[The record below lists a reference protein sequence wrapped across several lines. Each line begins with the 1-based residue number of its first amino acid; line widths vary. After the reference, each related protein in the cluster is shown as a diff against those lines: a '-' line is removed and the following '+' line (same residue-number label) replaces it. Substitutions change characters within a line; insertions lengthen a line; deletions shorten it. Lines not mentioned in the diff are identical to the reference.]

1 MYAEVSTY
9 GYSRRQTPFHRPDGT
24 VFHVKPLTRSVRRAL
39 LVVHVAT
46 SVSWLGL
53 TLGLLTLGVTAYT
66 TDAPATTQA
75 SYDAM
80 KILAN
85 WLIVP
90 VALLALVSG
99 LVLSLGTPWGL
110 ARHWWVSIKLWLT
123 LITFVATVFALR
135 PTINQA
141 AVLGIPNTSLI
152 AAPTVASSAYFFM
165 TAISVLK
172 PWGPTRRGRR
182 HRITTTS
189 RAASRTTS
197 RKLVD
202 ERSSTPTA

>member
-1 MYAEVSTY
+1 M
-9 GYSRRQTPFHRPDGT
+9 
-24 VFHVKPLTRSVRRAL
+24 KPLTRSVRRAL